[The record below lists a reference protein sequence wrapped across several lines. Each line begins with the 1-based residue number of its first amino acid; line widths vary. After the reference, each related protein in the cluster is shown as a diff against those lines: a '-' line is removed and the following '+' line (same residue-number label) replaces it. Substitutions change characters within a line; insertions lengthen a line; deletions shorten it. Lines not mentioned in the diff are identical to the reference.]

1 MTMPTRQL
9 TSQPIINVVIRFSR
23 RTIEAEKIALQSLID
38 MPEQNEYTQRAI
50 ARLSKRIEAQK
61 KMLRAER

>member
-1 MTMPTRQL
+1 MTTPTRQL

-23 RTIEAEKIALQSLID
+23 RTIEAEKIAFQSLID

-50 ARLSKRIEAQK
+50 ARLSKRIEAQE
-61 KMLRAER
+61 KMLRGER

>member
-1 MTMPTRQL
+1 MTMPMRQP

-38 MPEQNEYTQRAI
+38 MPEQN
-50 ARLSKRIEAQK
+50 
-61 KMLRAER
+61 

>member
-1 MTMPTRQL
+1 MTMPMRQP

-50 ARLSKRIEAQK
+50 ARLSKRIEAQE
-61 KMLRAER
+61 KMLRGDR

>member
-50 ARLSKRIEAQK
+50 ARLSKRIEAQE
-61 KMLRAER
+61 KMLRGER